1 MRLVICTTPISLA
14 HTSQQPATLI
24 EHIQPVALQQLAQN
38 TFCVFLVT
46 PSFAQWLGNDDVFV
60 QKALSAVYSSWLK
73 EGEKGGMPSTL
84 VVEALCA
91 VVDKLPTGR
100 ALDHNTALED
110 EVFAR
115 STQPPVSESGLEGI
129 AYVTLPSTASV
140 SSAAPVSPDKG
151 AIDFIISEHSETPDK
166 PSDILRLPLANTVF
180 QTGTPRTMILSKWKL
195 LQAEQAEGTKQPVE
209 LISKSDIS
217 HHGIRITRHD
227 RALSSVTSAL
237 SLPLIPLTHSRLVNG
252 CMGNII
258 RQVVGPEKAIVTA
271 SSELEEVVPRFF
283 KCRGE
288 PVQATTVWAL
298 VVPRQLQAR
307 LSGRTVKMLK
317 IYVKKNEKGQDD
329 EKELWERLWQRDPP
343 HWYHL
348 ASKALLQGARLHRVL
363 SGGGGWGKKAGLLAL
378 DPVPLSGHNS
388 RNSAMV
394 SEETEDFEARIDR
407 HFSEAGL
414 PPLYPVPLSDS
425 SSWNSAIASED
436 PEDLSSALTPV
447 VHEGDYIQ
455 FFISP
460 VPASAS
466 GIDPS
471 IERQKLA
478 ALPQDKTCGW
488 EIGTIPSTAD
498 SMPGGSWQHALSAAN
513 HISVFQNSFGALT
526 EGGLTFTRRFQLR
539 NQGKAKQVLFEGV
552 GTTTIDVPFSR
563 FWALEVAEK
572 GFAKK
577 NKKHALQEQKIA
589 LQEQKSLK
597 KAVRKS
603 S

>member
-1 MRLVICTTPISLA
+1 MRLVVCITPISLA
-14 HTSQQPATLI
+14 HTSQQPASLI
-24 EHIQPVALQQLAQN
+24 QHIQPIPLQQLPQN

-46 PSFAQWLGNDDVFV
+46 PSFAQWLGNDGVFV
-60 QKALSAVYSSWLK
+60 QKALSAVYSTWLK
-73 EGEKGGMPSTL
+73 ELGEGVMPSTL
-84 VVEALCA
+84 EVDVLCA
-91 VVDKLPTGR
+91 VVDKLPSGR
-100 ALDHNTALED
+100 APNPNNTLED

-115 STQPPVSESGLEGI
+115 STQPPVSESGFEGI
-129 AYVTLPSTASV
+129 AYVTLPSAASV

-151 AIDFIISEHSETPDK
+151 AIDFIIPEHTETPGG
-166 PSDILRLPLANTVF
+166 PRDILRLPLANTIF

-195 LQAEQAEGTKQPVE
+195 SQSEQTEETKQPME
-209 LISKSDIS
+209 LISKTDIS

-227 RALSSVTSAL
+227 PTMSSVTSAL
-237 SLPLIPLTHSRLVNG
+237 SLPLIPLTHGRQVNG

-283 KCRGE
+283 KSRGE

-317 IYVKKNEKGQDD
+317 KYVKKNEKGQDD
-329 EKELWERLWQRDPP
+329 ENKLWERLWQHDPP

-378 DPVPLSGHNS
+378 DPVP
-388 RNSAMV
+388 M
-394 SEETEDFEARIDR
+394 TRIDR
-407 HFSEAGL
+407 RISE
-414 PPLYPVPLSDS
+414 S
-425 SSWNSAIASED
+425 SSRNSAIASED
-436 PEDLSSALTPV
+436 PEDLASALAPV
-447 VHEGDYIQ
+447 VQEGDYIQ

-466 GIDPS
+466 GVDPS

-478 ALPQDKTCGW
+478 ARPQDKTCGW

-498 SMPGGSWQHALSAAN
+498 SMPGGSWQHAPSAAN
-513 HISVFQNSFGALT
+513 HISVFQNNFGALS

-563 FWALEVAEK
+563 FWAIEVAEK

-577 NKKHALQEQKIA
+577 NQKLALR
-589 LQEQKSLK
+589 EQKSLK